1 MSVTPRAIFDGPP
14 QASTASSTVSYSFP
28 RVPVKIVTPSC
39 GRENFRIVLPL
50 SIILLMHN
58 FFADTRTRNLRALKA
73 AIGYYTMG
81 CNAVNK
87 GTGLSTHHQRSAVGA
102 IKIALVLAPA
112 KGPQFFELSPQVGQQ
127 LCWTAQ
133 TRPLVPQLPIVKHQM
148 LNCLFWASAHLHA
161 RECLRRTGSARAR
174 THMDTCTY
182 PHTDARA
189 HARTCARPHTHTAH
203 ACSHTNTRTRT
214 RTHKYTRTHN
224 TGFTYPASNTR
235 FSKYL
240 PHFRALSYD
249 CLIRMF
255 VLRSSTTSS
264 VSSPCKCTYGAGKLV
279 HMLGAPGMH
288 ESERANSTVCLII
301 CPNVSRASSR
311 SRR

>member
-1 MSVTPRAIFDGPP
+1 MGRNSLNFLPRL
-14 QASTASSTVSYSFP
+14 ASSCAGRHRRDPWFHSSPSSSTRCLIAFSGPLRICTRVS
-28 RVPVKIVTPSC
+28 VC
-39 GRENFRIVLPL
+39 
-50 SIILLMHN
+50 
-58 FFADTRTRNLRALKA
+58 
-73 AIGYYTMG
+73 
-81 CNAVNK
+81 
-87 GTGLSTHHQRSAVGA
+87 
-102 IKIALVLAPA
+102 
-112 KGPQFFELSPQVGQQ
+112 VGQEVRAHTHT
-127 LCWTAQ
+127 WT
-133 TRPLVPQLPIVKHQM
+133 H
-148 LNCLFWASAHLHA
+148 AHTHI
-161 RECLRRTGSARAR
+161 RT
-174 THMDTCTY
+174 
-182 PHTDARA
+182 
-189 HARTCARPHTHTAH
+189 HARTRAPARAATHTHSTRMLAHKHTHT
-203 ACSHTNTRTRT
+203 HTHTQIHT
-214 RTHKYTRTHN
+214 YTQHLH
-224 TGFTYPASNTR
+224 TYPASNTR